1 MSKIII
7 LDEKTANQIAA
18 GEVIERPASVV
29 KEMVE
34 NAIDAGATVITVEIR
49 NGGVSYIRVT
59 DNGWGMEDDDVEIA
73 FERHATSKIRR
84 IEDLDGLATMGFRGE
99 ALASIAAVSHL
110 EVKTKAADAQHGTLL
125 RIEGGR
131 VLEVGQTGCP
141 DGTTFVVKNL
151 FFNTPARYKF
161 LKKDSTEAGYVTDT
175 MERLALSHPEIS
187 FKLVVNG
194 QVQHHTPGN
203 NDLISVIYSIYGKD
217 TARSVIPVNY
227 YENGMEISG
236 YIGRPEIARGT
247 RNWQSI
253 FINGRF
259 IRSRVISSALEDAYK
274 TILMQHKFPFC
285 VLNLKASPETFDV
298 NVHPQKLEVRFSN
311 DSTIYSHVFH
321 AIKNALS
328 STSLLREYED
338 PGTSSGYPKGNGGQ
352 AAPWGNGR
360 QTGGAGSER
369 GHSMASSGFEGQRQQ
384 GSGISSQLFPGM
396 RAASDAGNWSGQQGA
411 REENNRSGAQG
422 TRIEGSV
429 TGESSALDRRNRPGE
444 QFERDGSDS
453 SGAQA
458 VSFGRDGF
466 AIQAANEAEKADQGS
481 ISEGSGFK
489 TRDGIE
495 IVADHNR
502 TTETV
507 NAEKV
512 GIPPYARL
520 KEALEM
526 PFSITR
532 NQHPIHGE
540 PLPEPA
546 AEASVQ
552 LTIGDMAADV
562 SEGDALKIAAGAE
575 RLLQAEIV
583 GQAFDTY
590 IILQQ
595 GEDMLLIDQHAAHER
610 IRYETLKDRL
620 KRGEPVSQLLL
631 EPVIINLSSLEMDF
645 VRKKLADFERIGFE
659 LEEFGPATIML
670 RGVPDISEGFS
681 QSDFHEVLDR
691 WMQSSGETSGISDET
706 LFLISCKGAL
716 KANKRLHKEEII
728 GLIQKLASMENPY
741 TCVHGRPVIIS
752 LSKKELEK
760 RFKRIV

>member
-34 NAIDAGATVITVEIR
+34 NAIDAGATAITVEIR

-59 DNGWGMEDDDVEIA
+59 DNGSGMEGDDVEIA

-110 EVKTKAADAQHGTLL
+110 EVKTKTADAQHGTLL

-131 VLEVGQTGCP
+131 VVEVGQTGCP

-217 TARSVIPVNY
+217 TAKSLIPVQY
-227 YENGMEISG
+227 YENGMAISG
-236 YIGRPEIARGT
+236 FIGRPEIARGT
-247 RNWQSI
+247 RNQQSI

-311 DSTIYSHVFH
+311 DSAIYSHIFH
-321 AIKNALS
+321 AVKNALT

-338 PGTSSGYPKGNGGQ
+338 PGAASELPRGSGGQ
-352 AAPWGNGR
+352 AAPWENGR
-360 QTGGAGSER
+360 QSGGPGSGY
-369 GHSMASSGFEGQRQQ
+369 GHSVMNAASSGFNSQKQQ
-384 GSGISSQLFPGM
+384 GLGVSSQLFPGM
-396 RAASDAGNWSGQQGA
+396 RAASDV
-411 REENNRSGAQG
+411 
-422 TRIEGSV
+422 GS
-429 TGESSALDRRNRPGE
+429 RPGE
-444 QFERDGSDS
+444 QGARDENSRTWGQEVKENGNKSVDQVERIGVDG
-453 SGAQA
+453 SGAQL
-458 VSFGRDGF
+458 SREDGNRPE
-466 AIQAANEAEKADQGS
+466 QEEWV
-481 ISEGSGFK
+481 EGDGFK
-489 TRDGIE
+489 TGDGIKAG
-495 IVADHNR
+495 ADH
-502 TTETV
+502 TGAEMPVSTG
-507 NAEKV
+507 NA
-512 GIPPYARL
+512 GMTPHARL
-520 KEALEM
+520 KEALEL
-526 PFSITR
+526 PFNVTR
-532 NQHPIHGE
+532 NQRPIHGE
-540 PLPEPA
+540 PLSEPV
-546 AEASVQ
+546 AETSVQ
-552 LTIGDMAADV
+552 ISIGDMTADA
-562 SEGDALKIAAGAE
+562 SESEALKVAAGAE

-645 VRKKLADFERIGFE
+645 VRKKLTDFERIGFE

-681 QSDFHEVLDR
+681 QADFHEVLDR
-691 WMQSSGETSGISDET
+691 WMQSPGETSGISDET

-716 KANKRLHKEEII
+716 KANKRLYKEEII
-728 GLIQKLASMENPY
+728 GLIQKLAAMENPY